1 LAKKNKNKGKIR
13 RYKIKGKANK
23 KQFKG
28 NTPINRESSIGMQSA
43 MFDQRIKDAWKQ
55 KGVKK

>member
-1 LAKKNKNKGKIR
+1 MARKNKNKNKIR
-13 RYKIKGKANK
+13 RYKIKGKAKK

-28 NTPINRESSIGMQSA
+28 NTPINRESTIGKQSA